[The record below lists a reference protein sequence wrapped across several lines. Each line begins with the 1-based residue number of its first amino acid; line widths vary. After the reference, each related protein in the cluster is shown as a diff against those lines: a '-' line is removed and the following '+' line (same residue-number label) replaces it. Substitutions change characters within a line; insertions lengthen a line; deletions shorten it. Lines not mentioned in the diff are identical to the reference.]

1 MSRSHLIPAATLVLV
16 ALCSPGAFSARFQA
30 KPDQG
35 KSASRPDA
43 RPGQRTFT
51 ASCAGCHGLD
61 GRGGER
67 APNITGSAKLRR
79 LSDADLAA
87 IVASG
92 VPGTGMPAFR
102 SLGVSEVHA
111 VVSYLRVLEGEDKTQ
126 GLPGDPARG
135 KTVFFAKAECSSCHM
150 IQGQGGFLG
159 SDLSTYASTRSAKE
173 VLDDIISPAKNA
185 DASRQAVTVV
195 MRDGRRISGVVRNE
209 DNFSVQLLTP
219 EGAFY
224 FILRSELQSLEYQ
237 SGPVMPADYGQR
249 LTSSEL
255 NDLASYLMSVGRT
268 VKTAPAT
275 REEN

>member
-1 MSRSHLIPAATLVLV
+1 MPRSNLIPAATLVLV
-16 ALCSPGAFSARFQA
+16 ALCSPGTFSARLQA

-35 KSASRPDA
+35 KGSSRPDT
-43 RPGQRTFT
+43 RPGERTFT

-87 IVASG
+87 IVSGG

-102 SLGVSEVHA
+102 SLGVAEVHA
-111 VVSYLRVLEGEDKTQ
+111 VVSYLRFLEGEDKTK
-126 GLPGDPARG
+126 GLPGDPTRG
-135 KTVFFAKAECSSCHM
+135 KAVFFAKAECSSCHM
-150 IQGQGGFLG
+150 VQGQGGFLG
-159 SDLSTYASTRSAKE
+159 SDLSSYASTRSAKE

-185 DASRQAVTVV
+185 DASRQAVTAV

-219 EGAFY
+219 EGTFY

-237 SGPVMPADYGQR
+237 SRPVMPADYGQR

-268 VKTAPAT
+268 VKTAPAL